1 MVAVGLIGGLL
12 LARDSLQARDAQLTS
27 FQRAGDGRAIVVTVL
42 MGVGEEL
49 IGSRTVEDT
58 KTVRVTIRVRR
69 YSGSVPA
76 VALLYPVTVRLGA
89 LLGDRMVVD
98 GVGNPVPD
106 LGDYTPP
113 RPTPT
118 R

>member
-1 MVAVGLIGGLL
+1 MVAVALIGGLL

-58 KTVRVTIRVRR
+58 KTVRVTVRVRR

-76 VALLYPVTVRLGA
+76 VGLLYPVTVRLGA
-89 LLGDRMVVD
+89 LLGDRTVFD

>member
-1 MVAVGLIGGLL
+1 MVAVVLIGGLL

-49 IGSRTVEDT
+49 IGSRTVEDA
-58 KTVRVTIRVRR
+58 KSVQVTVRVRR

-76 VALLYPVTVRLGA
+76 VGLLYPVTVRLGA
-89 LLGDRMVVD
+89 VLSDRTVFD
-98 GVGNPVPD
+98 GAGNPVPD
-106 LGDYTPP
+106 LGDYAPP